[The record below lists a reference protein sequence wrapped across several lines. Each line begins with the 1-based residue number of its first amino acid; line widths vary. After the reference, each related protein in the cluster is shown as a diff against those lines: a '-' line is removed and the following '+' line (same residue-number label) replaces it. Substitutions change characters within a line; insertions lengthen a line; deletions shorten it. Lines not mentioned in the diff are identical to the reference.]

1 MHPGCPFLEISVSM
15 AGPIAGSQNT
25 LPKTTPIQLEKDITN
40 FILGNYVGN

>member
-15 AGPIAGSQNT
+15 AGPIAGSQIT